1 VGLYPWINVANTFYW
16 AAFPGIVRDLPK
28 MIRSEQEV
36 LNGTRRYVLSHT
48 STRAFP
54 LIVLSP
60 EVHAELDMLE
70 RSKACIR
77 RLNLDEY

>member
-1 VGLYPWINVANTFYW
+1 
-16 AAFPGIVRDLPK
+16 